1 MHKDVF
7 LRELENIAHGRSKQK
22 KIQDLCIILQWRIND
37 MSETQ
42 DQQLSTTTN
51 ITTGQQLDG
60 FMSLAN
66 RLTNHYSQS
75 ETEKLIEDYTALYES
90 YKKVSEDIN
99 RHEDWTA
106 VDKLEAFD
114 KFNNILLDGLAH
126 TKHRLKSL
134 LSTLNRL
141 DKSETQ
147 LDRLKDCLFDV
158 LEDHLDSVMRD
169 SAREDMREIAQEE
182 IDDAVSNLYITR

>member
-7 LRELENIAHGRSKQK
+7 FKELQLAIFGGKKLK
-22 KIQDLCIILQWRIND
+22 KIQDLCTILKGRINN
-37 MSETQ
+37 MSETENP
-42 DQQLSTTTN
+42 QLSTE
-51 ITTGQQLDG
+51 QQLEG
-60 FMSLAN
+60 FESLAN
-66 RLTNHYSQS
+66 RLSNHYTQS
-75 ETEKLIEDYTALYES
+75 ETEKFIQDYTALYES
-90 YKKVSEDIN
+90 YQKVSEDIN

-106 VDKLEAFD
+106 VDKLEAFE
-114 KFNNILLDGLAH
+114 KFTSILLHGLDA
-126 TKHRLKSL
+126 TRHRLNSL
-134 LSTLNRL
+134 LNTLERL
-141 DKSETQ
+141 DKSDNQ

>member
-1 MHKDVF
+1 MQWDVF
-7 LRELENIAHGRSKQK
+7 FNELKEDIAYGRSKQK
-22 KIQDLCIILQWRIND
+22 KIHHICTILKGRIND

-42 DQQLSTTTN
+42 DQQQPLTTE
-51 ITTGQQLDG
+51 QQLDG

-66 RLTNHYSQS
+66 RLTNHYTQS

-106 VDKLEAFD
+106 VDKLEAFE
-114 KFNNILLDGLAH
+114 KFNSILIDGLGH

-134 LSTLNRL
+134 LSTINRL

-147 LDRLKDCLFDV
+147 LDKLKDCLFDV